1 MKTTFSVFMFL
12 LFFQLAGQAWP
23 NNLVFT
29 LKPSEGVEFKN
40 NTLGFEIIEENKG
53 KSFIGKFKK
62 LQQAEVAQ
70 ERLSSVGI
78 ETEMCAFF
86 RAERINIEDA
96 KILSANMNQQEEST
110 MLSNTSYKHLPED
123 RITLEPLPKENEKP
137 IAETDKNTPKA
148 IAESP
153 SSAIKTENIAEAN
166 AFFTIQIGVFSTS
179 AKHKFKMKVNE
190 RVINGK
196 YYCFYGQYFSIEDAK
211 KQLMTLK
218 DKGYNDAFITGF
230 DRGNKVSPTV
240 VKDIIKS
247 L

>member
-123 RITLEPLPKENEKP
+123 RITLEPLPKETKKF
-137 IAETDKNTPKA
+137 ITETDKN
-148 IAESP
+148 IIDSP
-153 SSAIKTENIAEAN
+153 SAAIKTKNSTDVN